1 MTKRSSI
8 VVSLPKF
15 ERVQGK
21 ERRFSETYKKF
32 LKKYSLEEIG
42 IEEDFFRTARS
53 RSRIRHK
60 CKPRGLL

>member
-1 MTKRSSI
+1 MAKKSSI
-8 VVSLPKF
+8 VVSREL
-15 ERVQGK
+15 ERGQGK

-53 RSRIRHK
+53 KRPGHQRD
-60 CKPRGLL
+60 CQ